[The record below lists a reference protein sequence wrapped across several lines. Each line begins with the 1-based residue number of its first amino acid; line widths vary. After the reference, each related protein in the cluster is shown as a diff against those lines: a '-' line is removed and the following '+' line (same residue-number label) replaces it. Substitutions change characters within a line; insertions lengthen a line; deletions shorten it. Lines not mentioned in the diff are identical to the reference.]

1 MAVTFNDLLE
11 GAELTEE
18 VKTSLQEAWEHKIS
32 EAREELTAELREE
45 FAQRYEHDK
54 SLIVDAMDKFISE
67 QVTAEVAQIAE
78 EKNSLANDRVKYHK
92 AISEHAKLLDKFVT
106 EMVAKEVK
114 ELRADRSKVSEH
126 VAKLDEFVTESL
138 AGELAEFHEDK
149 KSLVEQKVKMVREG
163 KKQLAEAKKDFISKA
178 ANKVEGVIN
187 KVITEEVKTF
197 RNDITKAREND
208 FGRRIFEAFA
218 NEYGTSYLNES
229 KEIRDIQK
237 TLAKMETK
245 LAEANE
251 KIAESEDSV
260 KLTESKLR
268 VANDR
273 FERKEKLNEL
283 LAPLGKEKKEI
294 MSDLLE
300 SVKTEKLEESFN
312 KYISSVLEGDAP
324 RVKKTLSESVV
335 KKEHTGNKKATAT
348 AEADDKDESSIVEI
362 DTLRK
367 LAGLSK

>member
-11 GAELTEE
+11 GTDLTEE
-18 VKTSLQEAWEHKIS
+18 VKTGLQEAWESKIS
-32 EAREELTAELREE
+32 EARDELTAELREE
-45 FAQRYEHDK
+45 FAQRYSHDK
-54 SLIVDAMDKFISE
+54 SQIVEAMDKFISE
-67 QVTAEVAQIAE
+67 KVTAEILQIAE
-78 EKNSLANDRVKYHK
+78 EKQSLANDRVKYHK

-106 EMVAKEVK
+106 QAVANEVR

-126 VAKLDEFVTESL
+126 VEKLDEFVTEQL
-138 AGELAEFHEDK
+138 AGELSEFHEDK

-163 KKQLAEAKKDFISKA
+163 KKQLAESKVDFIKKA
-178 ANKVEGVIN
+178 ADKVENVVNNVIS
-187 KVITEEVKTF
+187 KEVSSF

-229 KEIRDIQK
+229 KDLKNLQK
-237 TLAKMETK
+237 QVADMDAK
-245 LAEANE
+245 LNEANE
-251 KIAESEDSV
+251 KIAKEQETANLV
-260 KLTESKLR
+260 ESKLK

-273 FERKEKLNEL
+273 FERKETLNEL
-283 LAPLGKEKKEI
+283 MSPLGKEKKEI

-300 SVKTEKLEESFN
+300 SVKTENLEKQFN
-312 KYISSVLEGDAP
+312 KYLPSVLDGKTP

-335 KKEHTGNKKATAT
+335 KKEHTGDKAAVPS
-348 AEADDKDESSIVEI
+348 ASSNDETGIVEI
-362 DTLRK
+362 DVLRK